1 MLQVK
6 NLSVSYKEVRV
17 IHNISFS
24 IEEGKIFGLIGANGA
39 GKTTTLR
46 TISGL
51 IKPDE
56 GSIKFLGEEISN
68 IPAHDIVRRG
78 LVQVPEE
85 GRIFPYMTVFDNLL
99 VGAYSKENYA
109 NHKDNLKMIFDLLP
123 RLNERKKQLAGTL
136 SGGERQMLAVA
147 QTLMCNPKILM
158 LDEPSL
164 GLAPKVITEIYS
176 MLKEIKKQGMTI
188 FLVEQN
194 VRVCLKMADYAYVLE
209 NGKIVLEDTG
219 ADLIENQDVKKAYMG
234 IG

>member
-85 GRIFPYMTVFDNLL
+85 GRIFPYMTVLDNLL